1 VEVGKIDFMIKKIT
15 MYQGTTEYPSLHL
28 MITDNP
34 RFQEGKLCLES
45 TEDAILKISTW
56 LNRKL
61 ENDN

>member
-1 VEVGKIDFMIKKIT
+1 MKKVA
-15 MYQGTTEYPSLHL
+15 MWQSKNEYPSLHL

-56 LNRKL
+56 LHKNL
-61 ENDN
+61 EGSHDN